1 MAWMCVLQPSAP
13 SPICCTFS
21 FSALPF
27 NLLGTRGPSCQP
39 PHSLICQGIHQLGYV
54 HSDLKPGNLIVMQ
67 DCSVKVVDLGCAFH
81 VDEAR
86 VVNRKNTCLGGT
98 RVFSPP
104 EVCVLLTHMMPE
116 HVLPSTQV
124 EPHTFRVLCTCGR
137 QF

>member
-1 MAWMCVLQPSAP
+1 
-13 SPICCTFS
+13 
-21 FSALPF
+21 
-27 NLLGTRGPSCQP
+27 
-39 PHSLICQGIHQLGYV
+39 
-54 HSDLKPGNLIVMQ
+54 MQ
-67 DCSVKVVDLGCAFH
+67 DRSVKIVDLGMAFH
-81 VDEAR
+81 VKEAR
-86 VVNRKNTCLGGT
+86 IVNRKNSCLGGT